1 MRLLKTTRLFLTLIV
16 MVWLSVNLLP
26 VADGF
31 IAGDHRI
38 PGHLKRKVN
47 SLIRRV
53 HKDQWVIGYA
63 YAGPEWGEP
72 AGVCPPEARNNGPAI
87 EETIETALRAWL
99 QPVKDLNTGKPVVD
113 DFRFVPNFFIRDAE
127 ALIKDENG
135 IYVKDIEAKLQ
146 LYDLRIYFFCNFEKS
161 AALTRADEAI
171 PPAILMR
178 KGTEVTPRFAGELL
192 HELDHSF
199 GLLDTYIILRREA
212 EELRVSRGGLD
223 RTIGHQPASVMSG
236 LNAPHT
242 PVPDWVS
249 QDDANGIVWLY
260 KFYHENLRLEDCIFP
275 DYELERSP
283 DGCRPKSPLLFEI
296 KYGNERIATK
306 VIEEDS
312 STDVNAKDE
321 TGSMA
326 LHYAAMKGY
335 PKLVDKL
342 LSHRDIDVNVRDAAG
357 STALFWAAKRG
368 SYGAAERLVKHKAVD
383 VNIRG
388 AGGRAPLKEAET
400 QKHKDIVALLL
411 EQEQNEAAWRE
422 IDATSIANYR
432 SVFYLL
438 VPGPLLFHVG
448 YLGTVLGGDALFVGQ
463 QREED
468 GIENLLDRDDTSLV
482 GYEGLVAED
491 VKVREVA
498 SFAGTNGQTGS
509 VLLAIRDV
517 DFSGYAPLALS
528 SYSNLKETDV
538 ELLTYKFG
546 LDIMLKGEDRDNALN
561 LPLRVRRCVSVPH
574 AGLGA
579 VDLYQHTCGPA
590 NSVSEG
596 SVLLDEKNGTILG
609 FYRSQENSEIL
620 GDGLPLADVVSEA
633 LMGLVDGKPVTP
645 KNRLTTTW
653 ADIKR
658 RE

>member
-72 AGVCPPEARNNGPAI
+72 AGVCPPEARNNGAAI
-87 EETIETALRAWL
+87 EETIKTALRAWL

-113 DFRFVPNFFIRDAE
+113 DFRFVPN
-127 ALIKDENG
+127 LVIKDDADL
-135 IYVKDIEAKLQ
+135 K
-146 LYDLRIYFFCNFEKS
+146 LYDLIIHFFCNFEKS
-161 AALTRADEAI
+161 SALTQADEDI
-171 PPAILMR
+171 PPLIKMR
-178 KGTEVTPRFAGELL
+178 KGTEVTLRFAGELL
-192 HELDHSF
+192 HELGHSF

-212 EELRVSRGGLD
+212 EELRVSRGGLA

-236 LNAPHT
+236 LGVIH
-242 PVPDWVS
+242 PVPTRVTE
-249 QDDANGIVWLY
+249 DDANGIVWLY
-260 KFYHENLRLEDCIFP
+260 KFYHENLPLEDCIFP
-275 DYELERSP
+275 DYELETSP
-283 DGCRPKSPLLFEI
+283 DGCRPKSPLIFEI
-296 KYGNERIATK
+296 KHGNEWLATT
-306 VIEEDS
+306 VIDEDEK
-312 STDVNAKDE
+312 TDVTA
-321 TGSMA
+321 
-326 LHYAAMKGY
+326 
-335 PKLVDKL
+335 
-342 LSHRDIDVNVRDAAG
+342 RDAHG

-368 SYGAAERLVKHKAVD
+368 YYKLTERLLKHKSVD

-388 AGGRAPLKEAET
+388 VGGNAPLKEAST
-400 QKHKDIVALLL
+400 QKHKDIVELLL
-411 EQEQNEAAWRE
+411 TQAPREDVWRK

-438 VPGPLLFHVG
+438 LPGSDTPRLFHVG
-448 YLGTVLGGDALFVGQ
+448 YLGTVLGGDALFVAQ
-463 QREED
+463 QQAED
-468 GIENLLDRDDTSLV
+468 GIEKFLDGDDISLI
-482 GYEGLVAED
+482 GYDGLVAEA
-491 VKVREVA
+491 VNVREVA

-528 SYSNLKETDV
+528 SYSNLRETDV

-658 RE
+658 MK

>member
-31 IAGDHRI
+31 IAGDHHNPRTR
-38 PGHLKRKVN
+38 GKLN

-53 HKDQWVIGYA
+53 HKDQWVIGYV
-63 YAGPEWGEP
+63 YAGPELGEP
-72 AGVCPPEARNNGPAI
+72 AGVCPPGARNNGAAI

-192 HELDHSF
+192 HELGHSF

-236 LNAPHT
+236 FGTVHPPPTRVAK
-242 PVPDWVS
+242 
-249 QDDANGIVWLY
+249 DDANGIVWLY
-260 KFYHENLRLEDCIFP
+260 KFYHENLPLEDCIFP
-275 DYELERSP
+275 DYELEKSP

-296 KYGNERIATK
+296 KYGREILATR
-306 VIEEDS
+306 VIEEDEK
-312 STDVNAKDE
+312 TDVNARDSSGA
-321 TGSMA
+321 TA

-335 PKLVDKL
+335 PKLMEKL
-342 LSHRDIDVNVRDAAG
+342 LWHKDIEVNAKDAEG

-368 SYGAAERLVKHKAVD
+368 SYGVAERLVKHKAVD

-491 VKVREVA
+491 VNVREVA

-517 DFSGYAPLALS
+517 DFSAYAPLALS
-528 SYSNLKETDV
+528 SYPNLRETDV

-579 VDLYQHTCGPA
+579 LI
-590 NSVSEG
+590 SG
-596 SVLLDEKNGTILG
+596 STRVVLRTASRKAPFCLMKRTERILG
-609 FYRSQENSEIL
+609 FYRSQEGSEIL

-633 LMGLVDGKPVTP
+633 LMRLVDRKPVTR
-645 KNRLTTTW
+645 K
-653 ADIKR
+653 IG
-658 RE
+658 